1 MNSLPRAF
9 MAVAKPFLGL
19 GAEGWATAEAA
30 SVRAVKTSEKRILRV
45 LSLSERVMLMIG
57 HDSSYPSP
65 LYTGSSSGYTGK

>member
-30 SVRAVKTSEKRILRV
+30 SARAVKTSVKRILRLL
-45 LSLSERVMLMIG
+45 LSKRELLMRV
-57 HDSSYPSP
+57 HCSSCPSP